1 MAFFQFFKD
10 SLGAKSELGLVL
22 AIVVVLMLLFTPV
35 PPVILDILLIVNFS
49 LALTILFLA
58 IFTDKPTSF
67 STFPSMLLIATLFRL
82 ALNIS
87 ATRLILDNG
96 DAGDVIGAIGE
107 YVVGGNYVIGIVI
120 FFILIVVQYVVVT
133 NGAQRVAEVAARF
146 TLDSMPGK
154 QMSID
159 ADLNMGLIGEET
171 AQIRR
176 KEVEKEANFYGAMDG
191 STKFVKGDAIAGIII
206 ILIDIIGGL
215 TVGVVQNG
223 MHWSDAMHVYTLLTV
238 GDGIVTQIP
247 ALIISTAT
255 GIIVTRAASDS
266 ALGEEVASQILSHP
280 KALIILN
287 LILFCM
293 LLIPSIPVFPVL
305 VVMCLVSGML
315 YAAYRSNVN
324 KSLVESDESFENEF
338 ENLTQIHPFVVHLG
352 PALTQVA
359 DEFTTGVKDRIEV
372 GRKEFAKKFGVILPE
387 VKLIENIHLDE
398 NEYSI
403 HVFDSSISKNKINL
417 NQYLAINTAEG
428 AAPLIGEKTTDPT
441 FGIPAYWIEEAQLV
455 EAKRLRY
462 TTVDH
467 ITVLVTH
474 ISEQLKKHAS
484 EFITRHETERMLEN
498 TRRKYPTI
506 VSELVP
512 AVLPV
517 SCIQSVL
524 VNLTDERVT
533 IKNLERILEAL
544 HEGAVL
550 TKDANKLTEH
560 VRSRL
565 NREICSALCVGGNT
579 LRVITLD
586 QALER
591 ELIAGMR
598 EDESNQFLVL
608 QPARLE
614 LFLRALAGSI
624 ETVNLIG
631 VPPVLVT
638 ASTIRAQLRKLI
650 SKNYPDVT
658 VISVNEIPQNM
669 GIVSESKVKIMNL
682 VAGNRAGI

>member
-1 MAFFQFFKD
+1 MAFYQFFKD

-22 AIVVVLMLLFTPV
+22 CIVVVLMLLFTPV

-67 STFPSMLLIATLFRL
+67 STFPSILLIATMFRL

-96 DAGDVIGAIGE
+96 DAGDVIEAIGE

-171 AQIRR
+171 AQKRR

-206 ILIDIIGGL
+206 IFIDIIGGL

-223 MHWSDAMHVYTLLTV
+223 MHWSDAMHKYTLLTV

-247 ALIISTAT
+247 ALIISIAT
-255 GIIVTRAASDS
+255 GIIVTRAASDA
-266 ALGEEVASQILSHP
+266 ALGKEVTTQILSHP
-280 KALIILN
+280 KALIIIEF
-287 LILFCM
+287 ILFCM
-293 LLIPSIPVFPVL
+293 LFIPSIPVFPVL
-305 VVMCLVSGML
+305 VVIGMVSGML
-315 YAAYRSNVN
+315 YASFQFDR
-324 KSLVESDESFENEF
+324 KKEMVEPDDAFSNEF
-338 ENLTQIHPFVVHLG
+338 EKLTEIHPFVVQLG
-352 PALTQVA
+352 SSLTQA
-359 DEFTTGVKDRIEV
+359 AEEFTSGIKDRIDAS
-372 GRKEFAKKFGVILPE
+372 RKEFAKKYGVILPE
-387 VKLIENIHLDE
+387 VKLIESSNLDADEYNINIFDT
-398 NEYSI
+398 SI
-403 HVFDSSISKNKINL
+403 NKNRIRL
-417 NQYLAINTAEG
+417 NNYLAINTAEG

-441 FGIPAYWIEEAQLV
+441 FGIPAYWIEEVQLE
-455 EAKRLRY
+455 EARRLRY

-467 ITVLVTH
+467 ITVLITH
-474 ISEQLKKHAS
+474 ISEQLKKHAA

-533 IKNLERILEAL
+533 IKNMERILEAL

-550 TKDANKLTEH
+550 SKDPIKLTEH

-565 NREICSALCVGGNT
+565 SREICNALCIDNNT
-579 LRVITLD
+579 LRVMTLD

-591 ELIAGMR
+591 ELISGMR
-598 EDESNQFLVL
+598 EDEANQFLVL

-614 LFLRALAGSI
+614 LFLRAIAGSLEVFSSQGI
-624 ETVNLIG
+624 
-631 VPPVLVT
+631 PPILVT
-638 ASTIRAQLRKLI
+638 ASSIRSQLRKLI
-650 SKNYPDVT
+650 SKNFPDIT
-658 VISVNEIPQNM
+658 VISVNEIPKNM
-669 GIVSESKVKIMNL
+669 GIASESKVKIMNL
-682 VAGNRAGI
+682 VTGSNAGV

>member
-1 MAFFQFFKD
+1 MAFYQFFKE

-171 AQIRR
+171 AQLRR

-223 MHWSDAMHVYTLLTV
+223 MHWSEAMHVYTLLTV

-266 ALGEEVASQILSHP
+266 ELGKEVTTQILTHP

-305 VVMCLVSGML
+305 VVMSMVSGML
-315 YAAYRSNVN
+315 YAAFRSNHN
-324 KSLVESDESFENEF
+324 KTMVESDDSFENEF
-338 ENLTQIHPFVVHLG
+338 EKLTEIYPFVVHLG
-352 PALTQVA
+352 PSLTQAA
-359 DEFTTGVKDRIEV
+359 DEFTAGIKDRIEIS
-372 GRKEFAKKFGVILPE
+372 RKEFARNFGVILPE
-387 VKLIENIHLDE
+387 VKLIENSSLE
-398 NEYSI
+398 NNEYSI
-403 HVFDSSISKNKINL
+403 HIFDSSISKSKIYL
-417 NQYLAINTAEG
+417 NHYLAINTAEG

-441 FGIPAYWIEEAQLV
+441 FGIPAYWIEETQLE

-467 ITVLVTH
+467 ITVLITH
-474 ISEQLKKHAS
+474 ISEQLKKHAP

-550 TKDANKLTEH
+550 SKDSNKLTEH

-565 NREICSALCVGGNT
+565 SREICSTLCSDGNT

-598 EDESNQFLVL
+598 EDEANQFLVL

-614 LFLRALAGSI
+614 LFLRALAGSLEATGAQGI
-624 ETVNLIG
+624 
-631 VPPVLVT
+631 PPVLVT
-638 ASTIRAQLRKLI
+638 ASSIRAQLKKLI

-682 VAGNRAGI
+682 VSGSKASI